1 MQEFNITGK
10 TKITAEIKAQLDDS
24 PLVSPIGDGTGS
36 VDDLGAFSESINQ
49 AGGSFKETA
58 ALMKEFGNILPEL
71 IKNLKAMN
79 SSVAETNQQQKTNR
93 RVRNNYNG
101 SNADEL
107 IRQNLV
113 NVANLGNNV
122 VQSIVHENIAGAV
135 SSVLSGGANSFRAG
149 GKLAKDAGNEGLG
162 NLLGGVGTALSVITA
177 VVNAGNALAEKYE
190 QEMPIIYG
198 TGKAFGN
205 LSDSG
210 AMSIYGQLNQYNKN
224 TGLDIGDFHS
234 VAQSLRRQGVGNG
247 LGQLAAVDLVG
258 NIAQTTSRWA
268 YQTGGSAEQYAE
280 FAGMMARYGGSKN
293 VSSDFNKIISAGYA
307 SGLNDV
313 QIPEFLSGI
322 QKVMEDGIAKGFTR
336 SSTEVADTLLM
347 FSKMSG
353 GNQLFKGEQGAKLL
367 NQINSGIAGATG
379 LSKTEDILV
388 YGAFAEAYKD
398 KDIKG
403 ILNKTGNNFV
413 EGANYVNMMQLIE
426 RGINADNWWNI
437 RDTLDSSYGGD
448 TDAKIEALR
457 KMTGLNYSGAAALY
471 NMERKQGESE
481 QEFEARKAKIMNAPE
496 NKNLETR
503 NAESLNAIHEAV
515 VQIAQKPFELK
526 VSGQELFGEGLKGI
540 TKFLNMSFGDKYIE
554 GMTTSLTDAQKL
566 YFDENKEYFF
576 DPKKIGLDAA
586 IENMETLSNWS
597 GVGIPEFKHRSDAKN
612 SLYENTRSMS
622 RYDSV
627 VYGKVDEGYYIN
639 PEKWAWESVSGDKKK
654 RELFFRELFGQRLL
668 DTGNGK
674 QSIDV
679 GKLLENAE
687 KDSSGFKSLYK
698 AMNDVLGNGPEGEH
712 IITDKEMDR
721 IYDCL
726 VAIANNLG
734 EGVFVTE
741 SSNSSGRF

>member
-10 TKITAEIKAQLDDS
+10 TKVTAEIKAQIDDS
-24 PLVSPIGDGTGS
+24 PLVSPIGDGNGNI
-36 VDDLGAFSESINQ
+36 DDLGVFSESLNQ

-71 IKNLKAMN
+71 IKNLKAMS
-79 SSVAETNQQQKTNR
+79 SSVAESNQQQKVSR
-93 RVRNNYNG
+93 HVRNAYNG

-113 NVANLGNNV
+113 NVANLGSNV
-122 VQSIVHENIAGAV
+122 VQSIVHENVAGAIT
-135 SSVLSGGANSFRAG
+135 SVLGSGASSFRAG

-162 NLLGGVGTALSVITA
+162 NLLGGVGTALSIITS

-190 QEMPIIYG
+190 QEMPVIYG

-205 LSDSG
+205 LSDAG

-224 TGLDIGDFHS
+224 TGLDTADFHS

-293 VSSDFNKIISAGYA
+293 VASDFNKVISAGYA

-367 NQINSGIAGATG
+367 NQINSGISGATG

-398 KDIKG
+398 KDIEKE
-403 ILNKTGNNFV
+403 LNKTGNYFV

-471 NMERKQGESE
+471 NMERKEGESE

-515 VQIAQKPFELK
+515 VKIAQKPFELK
-526 VSGQELFGEGLKGI
+526 VNAQEVFGKGLDKI
-540 TKFLNMSFGDKYIE
+540 TKFLNMSFGDQYIK
-554 GMTTSLTDAQKL
+554 GMTASLTDAQKM
-566 YFDENKEYFF
+566 YYDENKEYFF
-576 DPKKIGLDAA
+576 DPQKIGLDRA
-586 IENMETLSNWS
+586 IENMELLSNWK
-597 GVGIPEFKHRSDAKN
+597 GTGTPQFKYRYDKVKGTLEESQRGK
-612 SLYENTRSMS
+612 SL
-622 RYDSV
+622 YDSV
-627 VYGKVDEGYYIN
+627 IYGRDENGNLIIS
-639 PEKWAWESVSGDKKK
+639 PERGTFNNQAVWNDKEK
-654 RELFFRELFGQRLL
+654 RNLFFREIFGEDFFDLNEIDPDKFLNKLFNEGYWEK
-668 DTGNGK
+668 NGADSVK
-674 QSIDV
+674 NMVEARTKDAVLTKDEITTMIDALKMIADDM
-679 GKLLENAE
+679 G
-687 KDSSGFKSLYK
+687 SG
-698 AMNDVLGNGPEGEH
+698 
-712 IITDKEMDR
+712 
-721 IYDCL
+721 IY
-726 VAIANNLG
+726 
-734 EGVFVTE
+734 VTE
-741 SSNSSGRF
+741 NSHRKGNY